1 MNFKFKSLFVAIIT
15 ATLLVSCSDN
25 NDVPVTKVS
34 KKLVIENYAA
44 IVLQN
49 YKDALTD
56 AQALET
62 AINTFATSPTDAN
75 FTAAK
80 AAWKT
85 SRESYGTTEAFRF
98 ASGPIDID
106 DNAPEGLLNSWPL
119 DENYIDYVDTDAN
132 AGIINNPT
140 TYPTITKASLLG
152 VNQPGSNEKSV
163 SIGYHAVEF
172 LLWGQDLTDPA
183 DKKAGQRAYTDYT
196 TAANADRRKEYLKV
210 CADLLTDH
218 LQLLVTA
225 WEGTYKTTFLALSE
239 DVALKNI
246 FTGIAI
252 LTKGELSGE
261 RIFVAYDNKAQEDE
275 HSCFSDNTDRD
286 IRLNLDGI
294 VNVYNG
300 TYKNISGPSLKDL
313 VNETNATIGTQI
325 ATALTTAQAA
335 VNATASPFDFAISD
349 ATERP
354 KVLVSVNSL
363 NSLGDKFVEGGT
375 AIGLKISAELPD

>member
-25 NDVPVTKVS
+25 NDVPLTKVS

-62 AINTFATSPTDAN
+62 AINTFATTPTEAN
-75 FTAAK
+75 FTTAK

-85 SRESYGTTEAFRF
+85 ARESYGTTEAFRF

-106 DNAPEGLLNSWPL
+106 DDAPEGLLNSWPL

-132 AGIINNPT
+132 SGIVNNPT

-163 SIGYHAVEF
+163 SIGYHAIEF
-172 LLWGQDLTDPA
+172 LLWGQDLTAPA

-196 TAANADRRKEYLKV
+196 TKSNADRRKEYLKV

-225 WEGTYKTTFLALSE
+225 WEGSYKTTFLALSE
-239 DVALKNI
+239 EVALKNM

-261 RIFVAYDNKAQEDE
+261 RIFVAYDNKNQEDE

-286 IRLNLDGI
+286 IRLNLNGI

-300 TYKNISGPSLKDL
+300 TYKNISGPSIKDL
-313 VNETNATIGTQI
+313 VNEAKATLGSEI
-325 ATALTTAQAA
+325 ATALTAAQTA
-335 VNATASPFDFAISD
+335 VNATATPFDFAISD